1 MPVYRVSLLQSL
13 FGQQMMNV
21 LHYDVNAALSS
32 NDALEW
38 ADSFRDAYID
48 SNMTMELANDWSFV
62 GCEFRRVDLADQPS
76 IEVAPPSGTLSG
88 GQSGQVLPT
97 QVALLVSSTAF
108 TTFPRR
114 ARMYIPGLTEA
125 SVADSLWGVNPRNRA
140 LQFAEA
146 ILEMVGTAWSA
157 DRVAV
162 RYADEGDGPV
172 VVAFNRLTA
181 NSVSIVPAT
190 QRRRRIG
197 VGS

>member
-38 ADSFRDAYID
+38 AEAFRDAYID
-48 SNMTMELANDWSFV
+48 TSMTLEFADDWSFD

-76 IEVAPPSGTLSG
+76 ILVAPPSGSLAG
-88 GQSGQVLPT
+88 GNSAQVLPT

-108 TTFPRR
+108 TEFPRR
-114 ARMYIPGLTEA
+114 ARMYLPGLTES
-125 SVADSLWGVNPRNRA
+125 SVANSIWGANPQGRA

-162 RYADEGDGPV
+162 RYADEGDGPA

-181 NSVSIVPAT
+181 NSVSPVPAT